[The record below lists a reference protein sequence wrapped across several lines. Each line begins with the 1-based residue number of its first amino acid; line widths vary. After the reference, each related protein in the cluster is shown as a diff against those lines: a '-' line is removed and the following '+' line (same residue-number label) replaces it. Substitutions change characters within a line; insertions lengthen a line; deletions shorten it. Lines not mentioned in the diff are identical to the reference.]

1 MARHCRVGGVVEKT
15 IPQSANADL
24 PPLHKGAL
32 EFKFFQHAPEL
43 LRNSHK
49 GAFFLASPV

>member
-1 MARHCRVGGVVEKT
+1 MSEGLLKKT